1 MAIMKGIYGAMLI
14 SLGIFVAIMGGY
26 LLNAETVPSCVT
38 EWDYVTDISGAFQ
51 GDKSDMD
58 VEYNP
63 VSNVTGYSYLDE
75 YNEGWISGVHFE
87 YSDYTNAYPVYEDRQ
102 VANLS
107 ATVTSTGHDGRSTPG
122 YSIASSLTIT
132 GDQPEGFG
140 FMIPQVVTVF
150 VYGGQ
155 TAYGSFGVPLSK
167 LLESCH
173 GSDYA
178 EIVLSVADSG
188 GYPCF
193 AEASKTVSEGNWTY
207 AGNTFTSP
215 MVTFTASAYASSVK
229 AFPQVGTVEI
239 GGKTVAVK
247 DAYLVFGQAQFAG
260 TGSYS
265 DSVSVSMVATVQT
278 DPKYIDP
285 AAGVVPFIGTYTT
298 TDAQVTDHPG
308 SSSPTVSMAFSD
320 TGGSVQ
326 IRGTLTFASTGGA
339 TGEAFAFVYLGAE
352 NGSILSLTIGGVQQD
367 QSFSSPG
374 ITLTATPQG
383 SGVFALAVGQ
393 TSFGTV
399 TMANELASVT
409 VQADIGPRAALVT
422 TVTRDDG
429 SAAVNSAPGTW
440 TADLSYRTTQGTSTD
455 HVVNGAYWRNN
466 YDNTEVSIAFIG
478 KDGVHQ
484 SNSVTTYG
492 PAGEAIYFLSRSASG
507 TWSVTAPGGG
517 NNFVQIGKWPGIM
530 VTFRADSASVYPISS
545 FKDFTDFETVDAPVV
560 LENTRSNN
568 IDNSQP
574 KLITSFYVAANTDGK
589 NLRMSVARTLT
600 HISQGGLYLQDGTF
614 NLRSSFPTS
623 DAVSMTIG
631 STAHLGDSITFSSGS
646 SSVTLPV
653 NADRTVTIGTRSYP
667 LNGLTFRWY
676 SSTGPSAEVAGSTYG
691 PAIYHNGQTYAAG
704 RIWAEVKG
712 GDMLEVIQTTGD
724 DWTMVLDG
732 VWAPAVNLYDGHN
745 EASSKTELMD
755 FTHGI
760 FRWDKSDFLIV
771 LMGVVVAG
779 GILGAYLKLCT
790 TADWVVIGVA
800 VAGIWLI
807 L

>member
-1 MAIMKGIYGAMLI
+1 MLI

-63 VSNVTGYSYLDE
+63 ISNVTGYSYLDE
-75 YNEGWISGVHFE
+75 YNEGWISGVR
-87 YSDYTNAYPVYEDRQ
+87 YATSDYTNAYPVYVDRQ
-102 VANLS
+102 VANLA
-107 ATVTSTGHDGRSTPG
+107 ATVTSTGYDGRSTPG
-122 YSIASSLTIT
+122 FSIASSLTIT
-132 GDQPEGFG
+132 GDQPDGFG
-140 FMIPQVVTVF
+140 LRNGEAVTMFYHGEYVVQGAF
-150 VYGGQ
+150 
-155 TAYGSFGVPLSK
+155 AVPLSK
-167 LLESCH
+167 VLEACH
-173 GSDYA
+173 GTDYA
-178 EIVLSVADSG
+178 EIVLTLTSAS

-193 AEASKTVSEGNWTY
+193 AEVSKSTAIGTWRHLPGSATLTSAITTV
-207 AGNTFTSP
+207 
-215 MVTFTASAYASSVK
+215 TALNSADTAK
-229 AFPQVGTVEI
+229 AFPQSGTVTI
-239 GGKTVAVK
+239 GSRNVPVADVL
-247 DAYLVFGQAQFAG
+247 LVFGQAQYNGAG
-260 TGSYS
+260 DYT
-265 DSVSVSMVATVQT
+265 DSVSIAMVASVST
-278 DPKYIDP
+278 DPEYMDP
-285 AAGVVPFIGTYTT
+285 AAGVTPYQGTYTT
-298 TDAQVTDHPG
+298 TDAQVVDHPG
-308 SSSPTVSMAFSD
+308 SSSPTITMAFSSND
-320 TGGSVQ
+320 ASVW
-326 IRGTLTFASTGGA
+326 IRGAVTFRSTSDTVQRTAFSYDYIAEGVLGGITIRIGEDEHTYNMGSSSFTLTVS
-339 TGEAFAFVYLGAE
+339 
-352 NGSILSLTIGGVQQD
+352 
-367 QSFSSPG
+367 
-374 ITLTATPQG
+374 PQG
-383 SGVFALAVGQ
+383 SGTFALTVGS
-393 TSFGTV
+393 TSAGTV
-399 TMANELASVT
+399 TMAPVIASMWVN
-409 VQADIGPRAALVT
+409 VSQATAGAYLVS

-429 SAAVNSAPGTW
+429 SSVVNYDSGPLF
-440 TADLSYRTTQGTSTD
+440 ADLSYRTTEGVSVD
-455 HVVNGAYWRNN
+455 HAINGAYWRND

-478 KDGVHQ
+478 EDGVHQ

-517 NNFVQIGKWPGIM
+517 NSFVQIGKWPGIM

-560 LENTRSNN
+560 LENTRSANV
-568 IDNSQP
+568 DDTQP

-600 HISQGGLYLQDGTF
+600 HISQGGLYLQDGAF

-623 DAVSMTIG
+623 DAVSLTIG

-653 NADRTVTIGTRSYP
+653 NADRTVTIGARSYP
-667 LNGLTFRWY
+667 LNGITFRWY
-676 SSTGPSAEVAGSTYG
+676 SASGPSAEVAGSTYG

-712 GDMLEVIQTTGD
+712 GDMVEVVQVSGD
-724 DWTMVLDG
+724 DWSMVLDG
-732 VWAPAVNLYDGHN
+732 VWAPAVNMYDGHN

-760 FRWDKSDFLIV
+760 FRWDKADFLIV